1 MKCLAHN
8 GDDDVRVV
16 VEEELEHL
24 SCGAAT
30 RPAVE
35 FIEPASATH
44 DVIGFVILWLVTDGT
59 KYAVIGHSL
68 DL

>member
-1 MKCLAHN
+1 MKCLAHKE
-8 GDDDVRVV
+8 DDDVRVV

-30 RPAVE
+30 RPAFE
-35 FIEPASATH
+35 FIEPASAT
-44 DVIGFVILWLVTDGT
+44 DVIRFVALWLVTDGT

>member
-1 MKCLAHN
+1 M
-8 GDDDVRVV
+8 
-16 VEEELEHL
+16 EEELEHL